1 MAAKLIANIVEYGSL
16 QSTQLPHGELVEPRR
31 AGMPSITQLRFKLVL
46 NGAIDCTQRVGE
58 HCRWVD
64 FQRTRKCDEFND
76 VETALATFNLRH
88 IGLRL
93 LQPVC
98 DGLLGKSRRPSS
110 GNKNSQEIGIRL

>member
-88 IGLRL
+88 I
-93 LQPVC
+93 C